1 MIVAKD
7 VNVQFVKHLFPVIYL
22 VALVNSLHGQENWPE
37 FRGPN
42 GDGIATAIS
51 LPTALGDKSNIAWET
66 PIHGR
71 GWSSPVIW
79 GQQIWLTSATED
91 GKQMFGICVDLD
103 TGEVIHDKLIYQNEN
118 PRFKH
123 ATNSY
128 ASCTPVVEAGR
139 VYLHFGS
146 YGTTCL
152 DTSTGKTIWSREDFE
167 CDHFR
172 GPGSS
177 PILYGDNLI
186 VAYDGAD
193 KQYVVALNKKTGE
206 TVWKTDRNL
215 EYGTDN
221 GDWKKA
227 YGTASV
233 FEIAGKPILIYPSAS
248 ATVAY
253 DPINGKPM
261 WTVYHDGMNASARPL
276 LTEDGLVILTNGMGR
291 MDAVNPK
298 GSGDITKTNIDWT
311 ISKNVTRRPSPILV
325 NGNLFMFND
334 KGIASCVRAA
344 DGKIMWQERIR
355 TTFASSP
362 IFDGEH
368 IFAFSEKGQIYAIQP
383 TGEFELVEE
392 TELGDGFKASPA
404 VAGNR
409 LILRSISKLY
419 CINGKP
425 KN

>member
-1 MIVAKD
+1 MIAAKEL
-7 VNVQFVKHLFPVIYL
+7 NVQFSRQLFTVIYFL
-22 VALVNSLHGQENWPE
+22 LFVNSLIGQENWPE
-37 FRGPN
+37 FRGPT
-42 GDGIATAIS
+42 GDGVALGIT
-51 LPTALGDKSNIAWET
+51 LPTDLGDQTNVSWET

-79 GQQIWLTSATED
+79 GEQIWLTSATED
-91 GKQMFGICVDLD
+91 GKKMFGICVDLK
-103 TGEVIHDKLIYQNEN
+103 TGKVIHDKLIYQNEN
-118 PRFKH
+118 PRFRH

-139 VYLHFGS
+139 VYLHLGS
-146 YGTTCL
+146 YGTVCL
-152 DTSTGKTIWSREDFE
+152 DTNTGDTIWNREDFE

-186 VAYDGAD
+186 VAYDGSD
-193 KQYVVALNKKTGE
+193 KQYVVAFNKETGE
-206 TVWKTDRNL
+206 TAWKTDRNL

-233 FEIAGKPILIYPSAS
+233 FEIAGKPMLIYPSAS

-253 DPINGKPM
+253 DPRTGEPM
-261 WTVYHDGMNASARPL
+261 WTVYHDGMNASARPI
-276 LTEDGLVILTNGMGR
+276 LTKDGLVILTNGMGR
-291 MDAVNPK
+291 MDAVNPQGK
-298 GSGDITKTNIDWT
+298 GDITKTNIDWT
-311 ISKNVTRRPSPILV
+311 LSKNVTRRPSPILV
-325 NGNLFMFND
+325 NGKLFMFND
-334 KGIASCVRAA
+334 KGIASCVRAK
-344 DGKIMWQERIR
+344 DGKILWQQRIK
-355 TTFASSP
+355 TTFAASP

-368 IFAFSEKGQIYAIQP
+368 IFAFSEKGQIYAFQP
-383 TGEFELVEE
+383 SGEYELIEE

-404 VAGNR
+404 VAGDR

-419 CINGKP
+419 CLKGKSQ
-425 KN
+425 N